1 MRVSFNFLISVAIF
15 LIFFTGFQGGRYF
28 MANRVQELGLL
39 LSITLFFYGAFVASL
54 NVRDKDL
61 KWNWWFFATIF
72 FVAYTFIL
80 PAYVFSQNAD
90 VAMLPS
96 VMASREFLIVFFGP
110 AIYFLYRIGYDI
122 RTVEK
127 VFTAA
132 LVFLAFNYLFHY
144 FRMDLSAAYNSP
156 NHTVAALVTHDPWR
170 GYRLKPSSFALFT
183 LSILAPF
190 LMITSKEILKKLAW
204 FIIVLIL
211 AYIWFLV
218 KARAMA
224 ASLIICTMMY
234 PFFFAKKSRLGLLFF
249 ALPIMFIGL
258 FTIMTIVTER
268 MAKGGANDAV
278 RLRSYSIAWE
288 SIKETP
294 FLGFG
299 QQSNY
304 TKTEQDIFWYKFYS
318 ADIGITGVAFKYGF
332 IGVAVYIFFSVFL
345 VMRLVRSIWLY
356 KYAYGRINPVMF
368 SILVVLLTQL
378 LNIILNTTLIF
389 IQGLTLASFTIGI
402 TAVWRH
408 KILKEFPALAKR
420 SRKTSVSGSQ
430 LAESPG

>member
-15 LIFFTGFQGGRYF
+15 LIFYTGFQGGRYY

-39 LSITLFFYGAFVASL
+39 LSIILFFYGAFVASM

-61 KWNWWFFATIF
+61 RWNWWFFATMF
-72 FVAYTFIL
+72 FIAYTFIL

-96 VMASREFLIVFFGP
+96 VMASREFLIAFFGP

-144 FRMDLSAAYNSP
+144 FRMDLSAAFNSP

-170 GYRLKPSSFALFT
+170 GYRLKPSSFALFA

-190 LMITSKEILKKLAW
+190 LMITSKSTVKKLAW

-218 KARAMA
+218 KARSMA
-224 ASLIICTMMY
+224 ASLIVCSLMY
-234 PFFFAKKSRLGLLFF
+234 PFFFAKKNRLGLLFF

-258 FTIMTIVTER
+258 FTIIMIVADR
-268 MAKGGANDAV
+268 MAQGDPNDAV
-278 RLRSYSIAWE
+278 RLRSYTIAWE

-318 ADIGITGVAFKYGF
+318 ADIGIIGVAFKYGF

-345 VMRLVRSIWLY
+345 VMRLVQTIWLY
-356 KYAYGRINPVMF
+356 KHAYGRINPVLF

-378 LNIILNTTLIF
+378 LNIILNTSLVY
-389 IQGLTLASFTIGI
+389 IQGLITATFAIGI
-402 TAVWRH
+402 TSVWRH
-408 KILKEFPALAKR
+408 KILKEFPELAQR
-420 SRKTSVSGSQ
+420 GSKTTVPGSP

>member
-1 MRVSFNFLISVAIF
+1 
-15 LIFFTGFQGGRYF
+15 
-28 MANRVQELGLL
+28 
-39 LSITLFFYGAFVASL
+39 
-54 NVRDKDL
+54 
-61 KWNWWFFATIF
+61 
-72 FVAYTFIL
+72 
-80 PAYVFSQNAD
+80 
-90 VAMLPS
+90 
-96 VMASREFLIVFFGP
+96 
-110 AIYFLYRIGYDI
+110 
-122 RTVEK
+122 
-127 VFTAA
+127 
-132 LVFLAFNYLFHY
+132 
-144 FRMDLSAAYNSP
+144 
-156 NHTVAALVTHDPWR
+156 
-170 GYRLKPSSFALFT
+170 
-183 LSILAPF
+183 
-190 LMITSKEILKKLAW
+190 
-204 FIIVLIL
+204 
-211 AYIWFLV
+211 
-218 KARAMA
+218 
-224 ASLIICTMMY
+224 
-234 PFFFAKKSRLGLLFF
+234 
-249 ALPIMFIGL
+249 
-258 FTIMTIVTER
+258 MTIVTER